1 MSAIDKLKNP
11 YILIGSVLLFALIVY
26 SSTLIYEQAFVPLP
40 ILGPQDENKEGEE
53 RYHHIPEFTLVDQFG
68 DTVTRDRF
76 EGNIF
81 VADFFFTHCPSIC
94 PKMTAHLK
102 ELQARFDKEDIMI
115 ASYSVDPVRDT
126 SARLMEYAKRYD
138 VNHDNWTF
146 LTGDKKQIYLLA
158 RNGYFISASEGSGGP
173 DDFIHSDL
181 FTLVDK
187 KGRIRG
193 YYRGTKDADIEQLIK
208 DIEKLKSES

>member
-1 MSAIDKLKNP
+1 MSLINKMKNP
-11 YILIGSVLLFALIVY
+11 YVLIGIVLLIGVLVY
-26 SSTLIYEQAFVPLP
+26 GSTLIYEQSFTPLP
-40 ILGPQDENKEGEE
+40 ILGPQDEAKSGEA
-53 RYHHIPEFTLVDQFG
+53 RYHHIPNFTLLDQFG
-68 DTVTRDRF
+68 DTVTNDRF
-76 EGNIF
+76 EGKVY
-81 VADFFFTHCPSIC
+81 VADFFFTHCPTIC

-102 ELQARFDKEDIMI
+102 ELQARFDTDEIAI
-115 ASYSVDPVRDT
+115 ASYSVDPQRDHPE
-126 SARLMEYAKRYD
+126 RLVEYAGRYG
-138 VNHDNWTF
+138 VNHENWTF

-193 YYRGTKDADIEQLIK
+193 YYRGTKDEEIEKLIK
-208 DIEKLKSES
+208 DIEKLKS

>member
-1 MSAIDKLKNP
+1 MSLLNKMKNP
-11 YILIGSVLLFALIVY
+11 YILIGSVLLIGVLIY
-26 SSTLIYEQAFVPLP
+26 GSTLIYEQTFTQLP
-40 ILGPQDENKEGEE
+40 ILGPQDKEKSGEA
-53 RYHHIPEFTLVDQFG
+53 RFHHIPDFTLLDQFG
-68 DTVTRDRF
+68 DTVTSDQF
-76 EGNIF
+76 KGKIY
-81 VADFFFTHCPSIC
+81 VADFFFTHCPTIC

-102 ELQARFDKEDIMI
+102 EVQARFDSDEIAI
-115 ASYSVDPVRDT
+115 ASYSVDPKRDT
-126 SARLMEYAKRYD
+126 SKRLKEYADRYGAS
-138 VNHDNWTF
+138 HDNWTF

-181 FTLVDK
+181 FTLVDT

-193 YYRGTKDADIEQLIK
+193 YYRGTKDDEIEKLIK